1 MKKTFFLLLASAA
14 VLAGCRGSNP
24 KDPEALPAAVTTAKA
39 VLKEIT
45 TVVDVS
51 GKMWPQSQ
59 VQVFALVPG
68 KVQEV
73 LAGEGDR
80 VKKGAVLARVRQE
93 APGSDFKPSPVA
105 APLAGVVLRKM
116 VEAGAMVTPQ
126 TPLFEMADL
135 SCLTFKGQVFGE
147 DIKKIRAGQ
156 RMMITG
162 SGQDTLVGLTVSKLA
177 PQLDPATGGLTIEAS
192 ICLYKNALLPGQA
205 VEGHV
210 VTGVSKGLVVPR
222 SSVVRDSLGRDGVFT
237 LSGNAAAFVPVK
249 ITTRSPDHFTVE
261 GLKPG
266 QEIVFE
272 GASGL
277 NDGQKIR
284 IVDRQ

>member
-1 MKKTFFLLLASAA
+1 MKKILLAILP
-14 VLAGCRGSNP
+14 VIIVAGCRGSKTQN
-24 KDPEALPAAVTTAKA
+24 PEALPAAVTTVKA
-39 VLKEIT
+39 VLKEVT

-51 GKMWPQSQ
+51 GKIWPKSQ

-68 KVQEV
+68 KVQET
-73 LAGEGDR
+73 LAEEGDLL
-80 VKKGAVLARVRQE
+80 KKGALLARVRQE
-93 APGSDFKPSPVA
+93 APGSDFKPSPVE

-116 VEAGAMVTPQ
+116 TEAGAMVTPQ

-135 SCLTFKGQVFGE
+135 GCLTFKGQIFGQ
-147 DIKKIRAGQ
+147 DIKKIRPGQ

-210 VTGVSKGLVVPR
+210 VTGISQGLTVPR
-222 SSVVRDSLGRDGVFT
+222 SSVVRDSLGREGVFLPANDIAT
-237 LSGNAAAFVPVK
+237 FTPVK
-249 ITTRSPDHFTVE
+249 ITTRSTDHFTVE
-261 GLKPG
+261 GLEPG

-277 NDGQKIR
+277 NNGQRIR
-284 IVDRQ
+284 IVVRR

>member
-1 MKKTFFLLLASAA
+1 
-14 VLAGCRGSNP
+14 
-24 KDPEALPAAVTTAKA
+24 VTTAKA
-39 VLKEIT
+39 VLREIT

-116 VEAGAMVTPQ
+116 VEPGAMVTPQ

-210 VTGVSKGLVVPR
+210 VTGVSRGLVVPR